1 MGFEN
6 NCLRETSTVRDAL
19 QQLEL
24 CEAKILIVQDK
35 EERILGVVTDGDMR
49 RGLLKGIRSEDSV
62 VVIMNTKPHI
72 FPANVDRETILNLMR
87 AEKILQAILVDD
99 GKVVGIE
106 SIDTL
111 TTPLRRENRIIIMAG
126 GLGTR
131 LHPLT
136 KSCPKPLIEVAG
148 KPVIEWII
156 EKCIGQGFYKFY
168 VSVNYLSSKVIDY
181 LGDGSKYGADIS
193 YLHEDEKLGTAG
205 ALSLIKEKQELP
217 LIVINGDILTTMDFN
232 NLLRFH
238 DEHKS
243 DATMVVRISETQ
255 IPYGVVYANEHKLSK
270 VVEKPIQQHMISAGI
285 YVIEQSVLE
294 YIDHGVYVDMPD
306 VFNKI
311 IENKMSATI
320 FPVGDYWIDIGRMD
334 DLEKARSDASL
345 FT

>member
-1 MGFEN
+1 MGFDN

-19 QQLEL
+19 EKLEV
-24 CEAKILIVQDK
+24 CDAKILIVQDLEGK
-35 EERILGVVTDGDMR
+35 ILGVVTDGDMR
-49 RGLLKGIRSEDSV
+49 RGLLKGVSPKDSV
-62 VVIMNTKPHI
+62 TVVMNTKPHV

-106 SIDTL
+106 TIDSL
-111 TTPLRRENRIIIMAG
+111 TSPLKRENRIIIMAG

-136 KSCPKPLIEVAG
+136 KNCPKPLIEVAG

-181 LGDGSKYGADIS
+181 LGDGSRFGADIS
-193 YLHEDEKLGTAG
+193 YLHEEEKLGTAG
-205 ALSLIKEKQELP
+205 ALGLIKEKQELP
-217 LIVINGDILTTMDFN
+217 LIVINGDILTTLDFN

-238 DEHKS
+238 EEHKS

-255 IPYGVVYANEHKLSK
+255 IPYGVVYADDHKLSK
-270 VVEKPIQQHMISAGI
+270 IVEKPIQQHMISAGI
-285 YVIEQSVLE
+285 YVIEQSVLD
-294 YIDHGVYVDMPD
+294 YIEHGVYVDMPE

-311 IENKMSATI
+311 IDNNMCATI

-334 DLEKARSDASL
+334 DLEQARSDAPL